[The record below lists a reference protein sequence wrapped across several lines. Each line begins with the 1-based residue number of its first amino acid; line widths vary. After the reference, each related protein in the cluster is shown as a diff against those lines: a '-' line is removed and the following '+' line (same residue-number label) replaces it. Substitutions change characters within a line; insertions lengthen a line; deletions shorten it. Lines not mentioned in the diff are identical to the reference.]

1 MASPGLPESV
11 RRYLEYHTAEGSGV
25 RQYITRK
32 VLEMLD
38 YSKCVKSQELT
49 DRLDVRRHYSRMLEG
64 GVLVLVLR
72 GPTRERCV
80 MVVEDLERHFRGYLP
95 KVLEG
100 FLERFGE
107 VNRSAIREVLERI
120 AKGERL
126 SWGEFKSGPVRYALM
141 KAREE
146 GLLWYV
152 EVGGRRGREGYFL
165 INPALYAQ

>member
-1 MASPGLPESV
+1 MELPSLPESV
-11 RRYLEYHTAEGSGV
+11 RKYLDYHTAEGSGV
-25 RQYITRK
+25 RQYLTRK
-32 VLEMLD
+32 VMEMLD
-38 YSKCVKSQELT
+38 YSRCVRPQELA
-49 DRLDVRRHYSRMLEG
+49 DRLDVRRHYSRMLEE
-64 GVLVLVLR
+64 GVLALVLR
-72 GPTRERCV
+72 GRGRERCV

-95 KVLEG
+95 KALEE
-100 FLERFGE
+100 FLERFSE

-120 AKGERL
+120 ARGERL

-152 EVGGRRGREGYFL
+152 EVGGRKGREAYFL